1 MNWDIFSRSVAIA
14 AVLAA
19 ASVFSGAA
27 MAQSDGSDMCWVN
40 TGTGKVFGGANL
52 PALPAGAADTGPG
65 QRSGDGHEYTQVPC
79 PSASAQAAPPARNR
93 AAPAPEQ

>member
-1 MNWDIFSRSVAIA
+1 MNWDIFSRSVAITV
-14 AVLAA
+14 VLAA
-19 ASVFSGAA
+19 ANIFSEAA
-27 MAQSDGSDMCWVN
+27 VAQSDGGDMCWVN

-52 PALPAGAADTGPG
+52 PALPAGTTEASPG